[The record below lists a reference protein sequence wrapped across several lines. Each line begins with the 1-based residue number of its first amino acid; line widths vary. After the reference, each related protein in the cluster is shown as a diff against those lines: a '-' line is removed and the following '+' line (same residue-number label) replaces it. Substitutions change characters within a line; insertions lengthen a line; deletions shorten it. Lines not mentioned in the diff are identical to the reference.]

1 MKIIREFEIPV
12 CYSVT
17 GRVTIKAE
25 SVEDARQKLASS
37 ELVFLRIMQSTSS
50 LLSSFILLYLIFLLF
65 PTNKL
70 LCENPKLTICGS
82 SFFNRMTA

>member
-1 MKIIREFEIPV
+1 MKIIKTFEIPV

-37 ELVFLRIMQSTSS
+37 EFVNEMPLPEVTAYLED
-50 LLSSFILLYLIFLLF
+50 SFEIDMEGEMVDAVTGQRF
-65 PTNKL
+65 PIEKI
-70 LCENPKLTICGS
+70 EE
-82 SFFNRMTA
+82 